1 MLEYLA
7 MLDEPPR
14 LDLGVVP
21 WSEREAGAS
30 P

>member
-14 LDLGVVP
+14 PELGVLA

-30 P
+30 L